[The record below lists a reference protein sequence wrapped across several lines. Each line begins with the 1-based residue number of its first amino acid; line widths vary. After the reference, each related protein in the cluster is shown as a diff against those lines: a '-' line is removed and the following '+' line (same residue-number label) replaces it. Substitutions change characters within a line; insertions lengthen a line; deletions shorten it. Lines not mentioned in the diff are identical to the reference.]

1 MDKHIGKTSFCKWTE
16 PVSFENLPPKL
27 QMEIEQTDA
36 YVKKLYFNRFLKL
49 MLHAVSTKKNSL
61 RDIEASLLNP
71 DFQAELGLKSLS
83 SSQISRKIRG
93 IDSAILEEIF
103 YFLVALANQSKRN
116 GKLPKAFIVDSTTVS
131 LNKARYPWAEFRSTK
146 SGIKLHLR
154 LAYIGKGDA
163 YPDKTVITN
172 ASVHDV
178 NKLEVVVD
186 EKLATYIFDRGY
198 MKFELFDK
206 FSYDGFF
213 FVTRIKK
220 NTLVQVLAEYEV
232 PSGGVILQDRMV
244 VLGGKNG
251 YLTEPY
257 RLVEVTDTQKNTLHI
272 ITNRFDLSAE
282 EISQMYRSR
291 WQIELFFKQLKQQTT
306 IKKFFTLDE
315 NGLKNQIF
323 LALISQLLTYLVKLE
338 THSNLSILTIQ
349 RYLFAFLWKT
359 SELWETRV
367 RGKPNES
374 KGTGACL

>member
-16 PVSFENLPPKL
+16 PVSFENLPVGL
-27 QMEIEQTDA
+27 QEKIDPTDA
-36 YVKKLYFNRFLKL
+36 YVKKLFFDRFLKL
-49 MLHAVSTKKNSL
+49 MLNAVYSQRASL
-61 RDIEASLLNP
+61 RDIQASLLNP
-71 DFQAELGLKSLS
+71 DFQAAIGLESLS

-103 YFLVALANQSKRN
+103 YFLVALANQNKRN
-116 GKLPKAFIVDSTTVS
+116 DKLPKAFIVDSTTVS
-131 LNKARYPWAEFRSTK
+131 LNKNRYPWAEFRSTK

-163 YPDKTVITN
+163 YPDKAVLTN

-178 NKLEVVVD
+178 NKLEIVVD

-198 MKFELFDK
+198 MDFELFDK

-213 FVTRIKK
+213 FVSRIKK
-220 NTLVQVLAEYEV
+220 NTLVHVMSEYEV
-232 PSGGVILQDRMV
+232 PPGGDILQDQMV

-257 RLVEVTDTQKNTLHI
+257 RLVEVTDTQENMLRI

-306 IKKFFTLDE
+306 IKKFFTQEE
-315 NGLKNQIF
+315 NGLKNQIY
-323 LALISQLLTYLVKLE
+323 LALMAQLLTYLVKLE
-338 THSNLSILTIQ
+338 THSDLSALTIQ
-349 RYLFAFLWKT
+349 RYLFAFLWKA
-359 SELWETRV
+359 SELWETRI
-367 RGKPNES
+367 RGKPTES
-374 KGTGACL
+374 K

>member
-1 MDKHIGKTSFCKWTE
+1 M
-16 PVSFENLPPKL
+16 
-27 QMEIEQTDA
+27 
-36 YVKKLYFNRFLKL
+36 
-49 MLHAVSTKKNSL
+49 
-61 RDIEASLLNP
+61 NP

-257 RLVEVTDTQKNTLHI
+257 RLVEVTDTQENMLRI

-349 RYLFAFLWKT
+349 RYLFAFLWKA